1 MKVSILVAVYNAE
14 KFLPKCLESLLG
26 QTHRDLQII
35 CIDDASTDGSWQLL
49 QTYAAK
55 DSRIT
60 ILQQK
65 ENGGQAK
72 ARNRGLEISEGD
84 YVMMVD
90 SDDWLSPDAIEQ
102 ACRVAEAY
110 ERADTVLLDVV
121 YHDDRTGRQWSY
133 AYRTTAVSFTGEE
146 AFRLSL
152 DWSIHGLYMVRR
164 NIHLQV
170 PYDDTS
176 RSFSDDNTTRLHYF
190 YSREVRRS
198 SGLYYYRQHDAST
211 THRID
216 VSRFNYLAANW
227 QMRQELLRLKADASI
242 LAFYEKSRWLNL
254 VGMYVFYW
262 ENRAS
267 FSASEREDIHR
278 LLARYYSTIQF
289 SELPSSLTRKF
300 GYSPCRGVFRLFQWQ
315 VFLYAHLRMLYFA
328 IKKCFV

>member
-14 KFLPKCLESLLG
+14 KFLPKCLDSLVG
-26 QTHRDLQII
+26 QTHRDVEII
-35 CIDDASTDGSWQLL
+35 CIDDASTDGSWHIL
-49 QTYAAK
+49 QAYATK
-55 DSRIT
+55 DSRVR
-60 ILQQK
+60 ILRQTV
-65 ENGGQAK
+65 NGGQAK
-72 ARNRGLEISEGD
+72 ARNRGLEIAQGD

-90 SDDWLSPDAIEQ
+90 SDDWLSSDAIEQ
-102 ACRVAEAY
+102 ACRVVEKH
-110 ERADTVLLDVV
+110 EEADTVLLDVV
-121 YHDDRTGRQWSY
+121 YHDDLTGRQWSY
-133 AYRTTAVSFTGEE
+133 EYRTTSDLFTGKE

-176 RSFSDDNTTRLHYF
+176 RSYSDDNTTRLHYY

-198 SGLYYYRQHDAST
+198 YGLYYYRQHEAST

-227 QMRQELLRLKADASI
+227 QMRQELLRLKADASV
-242 LAFYEKSRWLNL
+242 LAFYEKSRWLNV

-262 ENRAS
+262 ENRTL
-267 FSASEREDIHR
+267 FTASERSEIHR
-278 LLARYYSTIQF
+278 VLFRYYSTIQF

-300 GYSPCRGVFRLFQWQ
+300 GYSPCWGIFSLFQWQ
-315 VFLYAHLRMLYFA
+315 VCLYAHLRMVYYKLR
-328 IKKCFV
+328 